1 MDYNVAAVQAPKV
14 VDHCGRCSSDAG
26 PQDFVARRDSG
37 TQVVVVEQGQVFED
51 QDVSAVMVGLNIPE
65 NFQMGWRQAANTA
78 VTWNDAWVLMRM
90 SGEVME
96 PSVVAMVHAWCRLL
110 AGSDDPG
117 DVRAR
122 VVAPLEGLIRV
133 WQSRLALRLLCRPAF
148 HWKSSIVR
156 SVASEAC
163 PPFHPAPSYEL
174 FVQPTRWSSTD
185 CASRS

>member
-1 MDYNVAAVQAPKV
+1 MDCNVAAVQAPKV
-14 VDHCGRCSSDAG
+14 VGHYGRCSSDAG
-26 PQDFVARRDSG
+26 RQDFVARRDSG
-37 TQVVVVEQGQVFED
+37 MQVVVVEQGQVFED
-51 QDVSAVMVGLNIPE
+51 QDVNAVMVGLNIPGSS
-65 NFQMGWRQAANTA
+65 QMGWRQAASTA
-78 VTWNDAWVLMRM
+78 VTRDDAWVLMRM
-90 SGEVME
+90 SDEVME

-110 AGSDDPG
+110 ADSDDPG

-122 VVAPLEGLIRV
+122 VFAPLEGLIRV
-133 WQSRLALRLLCRPAF
+133 WQSRLVLRLLCRPAF

-163 PPFHPAPSYEL
+163 HPFRPALSYEL